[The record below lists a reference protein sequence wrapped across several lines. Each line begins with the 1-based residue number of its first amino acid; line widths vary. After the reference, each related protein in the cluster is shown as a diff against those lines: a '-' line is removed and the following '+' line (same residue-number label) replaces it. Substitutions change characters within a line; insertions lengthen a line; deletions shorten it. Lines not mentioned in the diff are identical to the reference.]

1 MRRMA
6 DSDELARALQNDD
19 GDTLV
24 ALARSRPGRVVRFLT
39 GRLYSADADEK
50 WRAVRALGALA
61 REPGVL
67 ADARVLDLL
76 QRFLW
81 ALNDESGAVP
91 FGVPE
96 AIGEILAARPEH
108 RASIL
113 PILCGMLTEE
123 ETFQTGPVER
133 GIYWALGRDRT
144 GRARPLPARPGRR
157 RRGRAQACR
166 PRDARGRHRG
176 ARRADGA
183 GSRRHAPNRIPEAVC
198 RIPSPS
204 PNSRAGHPGWRR
216 CASLKYA
223 QYARS
228 SRLATRAP
236 RSGTLETDLG
246 FGTMN
251 GRVHTTD

>member
-1 MRRMA
+1 MRRIA
-6 DSDELARALQNDD
+6 DSGELARALQNDD

-39 GRLYSADADEK
+39 GRLCSADADEK

-67 ADARVLDLL
+67 ADARLVDLL

-81 ALNDESGAVP
+81 ALNDESGTMP

-96 AIGEILAARPEH
+96 AIGEILAARPDH

-123 ETFQTGPVER
+123 ETFQTGAVER
-133 GIYWALGRDRT
+133 GIYWALGRDPP
-144 GRARPLPARPGRR
+144 GRAHPLPARPRC
-157 RRGRAQACR
+157 RRGHRPRPPR
-166 PRDARGRHRG
+166 PRDARGRRGG

-183 GSRRHAPNRIPEAVC
+183 GSRRHD
-198 RIPSPS
+198 
-204 PNSRAGHPGWRR
+204 PNSHPLR
-216 CASLKYA
+216 
-223 QYARS
+223 
-228 SRLATRAP
+228 
-236 RSGTLETDLG
+236 
-246 FGTMN
+246 
-251 GRVHTTD
+251 

>member
-6 DSDELARALQNDD
+6 DPDDLARALQNDD

-39 GRLYSADADEK
+39 GRLYSVDADEK
-50 WRAVRALGALA
+50 WRAVRALGTLA

-67 ADARVLDLL
+67 TEARVLDLL

-123 ETFQTGPVER
+123 DTFQTGPVER
-133 GIYWALGRDRT
+133 GIYWALGRVGPDVLAHCPHVLDVVAAAART
-144 GRARPLPARPGRR
+144 
-157 RRGRAQACR
+157 
-166 PRDARGRHRG
+166 H
-176 ARRADGA
+176 ADL
-183 GSRRHAPNRIPEAVC
+183 E
-198 RIPSPS
+198 
-204 PNSRAGHPGWRR
+204 
-216 CASLKYA
+216 
-223 QYARS
+223 
-228 SRLATRAP
+228 TRAVA
-236 RSGTLETDLG
+236 TAALAALTC
-246 FGTMN
+246 
-251 GRVHTTD
+251 RVTRP